1 MNLESY
7 YIFYVVAKE
16 KSITKAAANLYISQP
31 AVTFQIKKLEQEL
44 GLPLFIRTKKGTIL
58 TKEGE
63 TFFKYVKTA
72 IESLENGLST
82 LTNLKELDSGI
93 IRIGASTTV
102 SKYVLMPSLAKF
114 HETYPNIEIKIENN
128 LTENLLTDLRN
139 GNLDLLLLNMP
150 MEKHQDIKITKVM
163 DVEDIFVGNKKYYE
177 LTKGHVN
184 LKDLNNYP
192 LLFQKS
198 PSNTREY
205 LNNYLKNN
213 HINLIPKMEVVS
225 YNLIMEF
232 VKNGFGISYATKEFI
247 KDELER
253 KELYEIKVTPKVP
266 KRYIGIITLN
276 NTIPNYSV
284 RKLLEMMLE
293 KKEWLFSFLINYT
306 IWAPTL
312 F

>member
-82 LTNLKELDSGI
+82 LTNLKKLDSGI

-293 KKEWLFSFLINYT
+293 KKE
-306 IWAPTL
+306 
-312 F
+312 